1 MTRREK
7 AALIFELVL
16 WPGLCLIV
24 LVAAAMA
31 RMIP

>member
-7 AALIFELVL
+7 VTLIFELIL
-16 WPGLCLIV
+16 WPGLCLIA